1 MTRISWL
8 NKPSL
13 VLRVALFVA
22 CLASSALQTATGQT
36 NEQDSSIV
44 RASKDLGLY
53 IGGVYS
59 LVNLQAD
66 SYFIGDKTGKPELMN
81 SPGMV
86 AGFCYNFYAGKHSI
100 LRPAIEAVFMPVGIE
115 YQTAM
120 NYKVQQRI
128 LPLTV
133 ELPFS
138 WIYSSYRTKSFPR
151 PKAKPEVGFSLR
163 PVIAVKPLVELQPIV
178 KTMNLNTDVF
188 VGYPVGND
196 KSVMRMELFYSHG
209 WFNLIEEGTDYRTA
223 NISTLMR
230 HAAGIRLIFH

>member
-1 MTRISWL
+1 M
-8 NKPSL
+8 

-22 CLASSALQTATGQT
+22 CLASSASQTATGQS

-59 LVNLQAD
+59 LVNLQSDA
-66 SYFIGDKTGKPELMN
+66 YFIGDKTGKPELKN

-100 LRPAIEAVFMPVGIE
+100 VRPAIEAVFMPVAIE
-115 YQTAM
+115 YQTAV
-120 NYKVQQRI
+120 NYKLQQRV

-138 WIYSSYRTKSFPR
+138 WIYSAYRTKAFPR
-151 PKAKPEVGFSLR
+151 PTAKPEFGLSLR
-163 PVIAVKPLVELQPIV
+163 PVIAVKPLVELQPVV

-188 VGYPVGND
+188 VGYPVGNN

-223 NISTLMR
+223 NISKLMR

>member
-1 MTRISWL
+1 M
-8 NKPSL
+8 

-22 CLASSALQTATGQT
+22 CLANSALQTATGQS

-59 LVNLQAD
+59 LVNLQSDA
-66 SYFIGDKTGKPELMN
+66 YFIGDKTGKPELKN

-100 LRPAIEAVFMPVGIE
+100 VRPAIEAVFMPVAIE
-115 YQTAM
+115 YQTAV
-120 NYKVQQRI
+120 NYKLQQRV

-138 WIYSSYRTKSFPR
+138 WIYSAYRTKAFPR
-151 PKAKPEVGFSLR
+151 PTAKPEFGLSLR
-163 PVIAVKPLVELQPIV
+163 PVIAVKPLVELQPVV

-188 VGYPVGND
+188 VGYPVGNN

-223 NISTLMR
+223 NISKLMR

>member
-1 MTRISWL
+1 M
-8 NKPSL
+8 

-22 CLASSALQTATGQT
+22 CLASSALLTATGQS

-59 LVNLQAD
+59 LVNLQSDA
-66 SYFIGDKTGKPELMN
+66 YFIGDKTGKPELKN

-100 LRPAIEAVFMPVGIE
+100 VRPAIEAVFMPVAIE
-115 YQTAM
+115 YQTAV
-120 NYKVQQRI
+120 NYKLQQRV

-138 WIYSSYRTKSFPR
+138 WIYSAYRTKAFPR
-151 PKAKPEVGFSLR
+151 PTAKPEFGLSLR
-163 PVIAVKPLVELQPIV
+163 PVIAVKPLVELQPVV

-188 VGYPVGND
+188 VGYPVGNN

-223 NISTLMR
+223 NISKLMR

>member
-1 MTRISWL
+1 MA
-8 NKPSL
+8 N
-13 VLRVALFVA
+13 
-22 CLASSALQTATGQT
+22 SALQTATGQS

-59 LVNLQAD
+59 LVNLQSDA
-66 SYFIGDKTGKPELMN
+66 YFIGDKTGKPELKN

-100 LRPAIEAVFMPVGIE
+100 VRPAIEAVFMPVAIE
-115 YQTAM
+115 YQTAV
-120 NYKVQQRI
+120 NYKLQQRV

-138 WIYSSYRTKSFPR
+138 WIYSAYRTKAFPR
-151 PKAKPEVGFSLR
+151 PTAKPEFGLSLR
-163 PVIAVKPLVELQPIV
+163 PVIAVKPLVELQPVV

-188 VGYPVGND
+188 VGYPVGNN

-223 NISTLMR
+223 NISKLMR

>member
-1 MTRISWL
+1 M
-8 NKPSL
+8 

-22 CLASSALQTATGQT
+22 CLASSALQTATGQS

-59 LVNLQAD
+59 LANLQSDA
-66 SYFIGDKTGKPELMN
+66 YFIGDKTGKPELKN

-100 LRPAIEAVFMPVGIE
+100 VRPAIEAVFMPVAIE
-115 YQTAM
+115 YQTAV
-120 NYKVQQRI
+120 NYKLQQRV

-138 WIYSSYRTKSFPR
+138 WIYSAYRTKAFPR
-151 PKAKPEVGFSLR
+151 PTAKPEFGLSLR
-163 PVIAVKPLVELQPIV
+163 PVIAVKPLVELQPVV

-188 VGYPVGND
+188 VGYPVGNN

-223 NISTLMR
+223 NISKLMR